1 MNEERRPLRDLADAL
16 RRRELLAGVSGEMDI
31 DVRGVAHDSREV
43 APGDVFLAWPGTR
56 HDGHDFVR
64 DAVEAGAVAAVV
76 ERPVE
81 DVSAPQLRIHDGRRA
96 AAVAADWWY
105 RSPWRELE
113 MVAVTG
119 TNGKTTT
126 AALTRHLLAAD
137 APAASMGTLGVVG
150 TDGRVRPGSEG
161 LTTPGPVDVARWLA
175 VLAGEGV
182 GAVVVEAS
190 SHALEQRRLD
200 GVRFDAGVFTSF
212 SRDHLDYHD
221 GLDGYFRAKARL
233 VELFR
238 EGAAA
243 VVNADEAAWREL
255 PDHRG
260 PTVTFSLDGDGE
272 VRARGVELHPGG
284 ARFRLSAPGADGEE
298 DLPVELPLVGRFNVE
313 NAVAASA
320 TARALGREL
329 DAIARELS
337 RAPQVPGRL
346 ERVAGDPCPVYVDFA
361 HTPDALERVL
371 DALRPFVRGRII
383 LVFGA
388 GGDRDRGKRP
398 RMGRIAQEGADVA
411 IVTSDNPRT
420 EDPDAIVDE
429 IVAGMDE
436 GRYERIVDRRRAI
449 ARALD
454 AAAAGDAVLLAG
466 KGHERYQEVGE
477 TRRPFD
483 EAAIVRELLADAGGS
498 R

>member
-1 MNEERRPLRDLADAL
+1 MTDDRRPLRDLADAL
-16 RRRELLAGVSGEMDI
+16 RRRELLTGGPGDAEVP
-31 DVRGVAHDSREV
+31 VRGVAHDSREV
-43 APGDVFLAWPGTR
+43 APGDVFVAWRGAR

-64 DAVEAGAVAAVV
+64 DAVDAGAVAAVV

-81 DVSAPQLRIHDGRRA
+81 GVPAPQLRVGDGRRA

-105 RSPWRELE
+105 GSPWRELE

-137 APAASMGTLGVVG
+137 TPAASMGTLGVVG

-175 VLAGEGV
+175 TLAAEGV

-190 SHALEQRRLD
+190 SHALDQQRLD
-200 GVRFDAGVFTSF
+200 GVRFDAGAFTNF

-221 GLDGYFRAKARL
+221 GPGGYFRAKARL
-233 VELFR
+233 VELLE

-243 VVNADEAAWREL
+243 VVNADDPAWGEL

-260 PTVTFSLDGDGE
+260 PTVTFSVEGDGD
-272 VRARGVELHPGG
+272 VRARGVQLHPGG
-284 ARFRLSAPGADGEE
+284 ARFHLTAGGADGEE

-346 ERVAGDPCPVYVDFA
+346 ERVAGGPCPVYVDFA

-371 DALRPFVRGRII
+371 DALRPFVRGRIV

-398 RMGRIAQEGADVA
+398 RMGRIAQDGADIA

-420 EDPDAIVDE
+420 EDPDAIVDG

-449 ARALD
+449 ARALEV
-454 AAAAGDAVLLAG
+454 AAPGDAVLLAG
-466 KGHERYQEVGE
+466 KGHERYQEVGG